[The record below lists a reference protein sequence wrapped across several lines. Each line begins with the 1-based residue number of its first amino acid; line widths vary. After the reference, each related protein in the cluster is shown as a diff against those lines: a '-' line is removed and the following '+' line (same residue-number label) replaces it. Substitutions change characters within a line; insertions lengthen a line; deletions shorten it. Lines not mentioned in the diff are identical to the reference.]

1 MTTKSIQ
8 KEVTLS
14 PYDVADH
21 LRTPDE
27 INAFLEA
34 CTLEAEGNA
43 DFLDQALAAGCQSKS
58 KASLD
63 LIISF
68 LLLYSRLST
77 LDRASKWLDR
87 KQPRSQ
93 GNRGCNAIPYS
104 LYEAVLNARSIQ
116 RTPIS
121 YVTQLSRALP

>member
-21 LRTPDE
+21 LRTPEE

-43 DFLDQALAAGCQSKS
+43 DFLDQALAAVARAKV
-58 KASLD
+58 KHR
-63 LIISF
+63 LI
-68 LLLYSRLST
+68 
-77 LDRASKWLDR
+77 
-87 KQPRSQ
+87 
-93 GNRGCNAIPYS
+93 
-104 LYEAVLNARSIQ
+104 
-116 RTPIS
+116 
-121 YVTQLSRALP
+121 